1 MSHFP
6 TCVMHRILVIRTIQG
21 DQNVRRLHRDADL
34 KMAGEREKKT
44 IPWHRTLPC
53 TNGALRPQTLQMF
66 STAST
71 PQTTKPISRCPRL
84 PHDRINEKATK
95 NKNPGAEPAARSVH
109 AAAAPVEVTC
119 PGCGFARA
127 PSPARPGHQPPPAPA
142 GTKPSHMR
150 QQNASVV
157 CA

>member
-1 MSHFP
+1 
-6 TCVMHRILVIRTIQG
+6 MHRILVIRTIQG

-34 KMAGEREKKT
+34 KMAGERKKNNSMA
-44 IPWHRTLPC
+44 PDSS
-53 TNGALRPQTLQMF
+53 MYE
-66 STAST
+66 
-71 PQTTKPISRCPRL
+71 RCPPTPDL
-84 PHDRINEKATK
+84 TNVLYSIHAPKQPNQFLVVLDSPTIESTK
-95 NKNPGAEPAARSVH
+95 KRPKTKILERSPPRAPLRSVH